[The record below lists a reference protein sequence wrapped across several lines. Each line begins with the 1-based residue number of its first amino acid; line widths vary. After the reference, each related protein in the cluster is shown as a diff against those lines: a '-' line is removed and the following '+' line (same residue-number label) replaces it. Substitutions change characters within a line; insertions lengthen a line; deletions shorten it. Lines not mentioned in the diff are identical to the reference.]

1 MSTDSTDSPATNNI
15 HDPTIFQINGLL
27 KIKLSQF
34 KYFTFTVIGI
44 ALLWPWNCFLS
55 ASAYYGE
62 RFVNSPSLVKVYL
75 DYDECFHNHPT
86 AYNFTCHNDKQMS
99 ITTLECKLDFTL
111 QYLCFCLWLS
121 HVCLIDN

>member
-62 RFVNSPSLVKVYL
+62 RFVNSPSLVKVYSSTMMSVSTITS
-75 DYDECFHNHPT
+75 T

-99 ITTLECKLDFTL
+99 ITTLECKLDFAL
-111 QYLCFCLWLS
+111 QYLCFYSWLS
-121 HVCLIDN
+121 HVCLIG